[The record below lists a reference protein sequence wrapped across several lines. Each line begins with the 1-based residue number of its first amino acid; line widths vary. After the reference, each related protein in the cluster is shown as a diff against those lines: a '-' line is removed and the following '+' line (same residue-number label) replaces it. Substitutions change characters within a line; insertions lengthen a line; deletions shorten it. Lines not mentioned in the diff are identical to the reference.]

1 MALDPRVVKEIK
13 KCRRNFRHFCKYL
26 RIVNKSGK
34 LMVLKPNSAQR
45 RFLKAQE
52 DNPHTYVLKA
62 RQLGLTTII
71 AAYNFW
77 KAALNPNHRVLVIAH
92 THEAAESIFKIY
104 RRFYLNLP
112 SFMQAPTIAANVRE
126 IEFSHGGLIKV
137 TSAGSGSA
145 RGSTYNS
152 IHCSEFAFYKDINET
167 VASAFQTAA
176 DDATIV
182 LETTANGI
190 NEAHKMW
197 FDTQVGYGKLFI
209 AWTDDRGYVST
220 KRAGTPPTALADYKD
235 RHGLTD
241 KQFNWAVQTFKTKCA
256 SDWNTFRQE
265 YPLLPEQAFITSG
278 ARFFVQSFP
287 HVGCPEGY
295 IQYEPPKPY
304 AVYSIGVDTA
314 SGSPIGDYSAYMV
327 MDVTDKAHPRI
338 VASYYDR
345 VSPSTFAQ
353 QLLNDARAYHA
364 LVTVESNSYGL
375 SVIEYLVH
383 REWAFLYRRTK
394 YDKVGDRWTEMMGFN
409 TNSATRSL
417 LLSRLQEFIGN
428 GWLKITDDRLK
439 YEMNTFM
446 FNADGK
452 AEAAN
457 GKHDDMVFAC
467 ALTLV
472 GMDQIDQVEEE
483 VLRVRPRNV
492 KEILQFE
499 MSTGRLYE
507 DSADEFA
514 QEPVNSP
521 QLPSD
526 TLF

>member
-13 KCRRNFRHFCKYL
+13 RCRRSFRHFCKYL
-26 RIVNKSGK
+26 RIIDKSGK
-34 LMVLKPNSAQR
+34 LIVLKPNSAQR
-45 RFLKAQE
+45 RFLKALE

-62 RQLGLTTII
+62 RQMGLTTII

-77 KAALNPNHRVLVIAH
+77 KAALCPNHRVLVIAH
-92 THEAAESIFKIY
+92 THEASESIFKIY
-104 RRFYLNLP
+104 RRFYLNMP
-112 SFMQAPTIAANVRE
+112 NFMQSPTRAANVRE
-126 IEFSHGGLIKV
+126 LEFTHGGLIKV

-167 VASAFQTAA
+167 VASAFQTAS

-209 AWTDDRGYVST
+209 AWTDDKNYVST
-220 KRAGTPPTALADYKD
+220 KRPEGIPAPFTDYQS
-235 RHGLTD
+235 RHDLTN
-241 KQFNWAVQTFKTKCA
+241 KQYNWAVQTFKTKCA

-295 IQYEPPKPY
+295 MQYAPPKPY
-304 AVYSIGVDTA
+304 ALYSIGVDTA
-314 SGSPIGDYSAYMV
+314 SGSPIGDYSAYLV
-327 MDVTDKAHPRI
+327 LDVTDKAHPRI
-338 VASYYDR
+338 VASYYNR
-345 VSPSTFAQ
+345 VSPSAFSQ
-353 QLLNDARAYHA
+353 QLLSDARAYSA

-375 SVIEYLVH
+375 SVIEYLVQQ
-383 REWAFLYRRTK
+383 EWAFLYRRTK

-409 TNSATRSL
+409 TNSSTRSI
-417 LLSRLQEFIGN
+417 LLSRLQEYISN
-428 GWLKITDDRLK
+428 QWLHITDDRLK

-452 AEAAN
+452 AEAAQ
-457 GKHDDMVFAC
+457 GKHDDMIFAC
-467 ALTLV
+467 SLALV

-483 VLRVRPRNV
+483 ILRVRPRNV

-499 MSTGRLYE
+499 MSTGRLYKDAE
-507 DSADEFA
+507 DEFA
-514 QEPVNSP
+514 VEPVGAST
-521 QLPSD
+521 LPSE